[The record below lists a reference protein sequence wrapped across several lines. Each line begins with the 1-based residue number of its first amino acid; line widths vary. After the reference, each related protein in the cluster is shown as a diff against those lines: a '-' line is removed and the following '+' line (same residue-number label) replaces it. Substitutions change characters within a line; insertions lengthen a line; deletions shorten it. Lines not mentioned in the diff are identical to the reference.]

1 MLSKPRRDCVRIE
14 TNHRPDADIRDAPIR
29 DILING
35 RPAHPEKR
43 NQLRSRKQPLQL
55 FDLRCQVARRIG
67 HLDQHLVSL
76 RPLAGARD

>member
-14 TNHRPDADIRDAPIR
+14 TNHRPDPDIRDAPVR
-29 DILING
+29 DILIYG

-43 NQLRSRKQPLQL
+43 NQLWSCKQPRQPL
-55 FDLRCQVARRIG
+55 DLRCQVARRIG

-76 RPLAGARD
+76 CSLAGARD